1 METLFFAI
9 KAIYI
14 GLSIQERNEEKVHDR
29 VRDILSRTISVAVV
43 FLWGVYFP
51 ADTLRLY
58 FLKNIFEIA
67 AMSFYLQYR
76 RKGNGNIYI
85 TAEACLLEL
94 TYEIIYL
101 ISAIGGNAVY
111 WILGITLDL
120 YQEESL
126 IIFSAIIIT
135 IVLAVEDRVKNK
147 WRPIALSTNQYR
159 LLIIFSCVIFYSI
172 KATFIF
178 TDISYAQVYKGAII
192 AMIVSLAAFVVISGN
207 EKYKTAEEKVKIE
220 EDNRRL
226 SAQLHKS
233 KEVLP
238 VMLSVLK
245 EMIDEDTGE
254 ENQQAYRLL
263 REVHDLYGQQL
274 IENHKEDLVLKSFGS
289 TGLQILDQQ
298 LEKYLK
304 EAQEKK
310 INMDIFIPEPIDKL
324 LREEKINRL
333 KFQRTVGDM
342 IRNAFFA
349 VEKADDGEGEIFV
362 IIGCGDESFLEIVV
376 LDNGVYFPKA
386 VLKNFGQRGITTGG
400 TGNGLADIVEFV
412 KEEKASLILE
422 EYESGEEMFSKRF
435 TVLFDGK
442 EQLILPRK

>member
-9 KAIYI
+9 KATYI
-14 GLSIQERNEEKVHDR
+14 GLSIQERNKEKVHDR
-29 VRDILSRTISVAVV
+29 ARGILSGLMSIAVV

-58 FLKNIFEIA
+58 FLKNILEITA
-67 AMSFYLQYR
+67 ISFYLQYT
-76 RKGNGNIYI
+76 RKGSGSIYV
-85 TAEACLLEL
+85 AAKACLLEL

-135 IVLAVEDRVKNK
+135 LILAVEDRVKNK

-159 LLIIFSCVIFYSI
+159 LIIIFSCIIFYSV

-192 AMIVSLAAFVVISGN
+192 AMIISLAGFVVISGN
-207 EKYKTAEEKVKIE
+207 EKHKAAEEKVKIE
-220 EDNRRL
+220 EDNRKL

-238 VMLSVLK
+238 AMLSVLK
-245 EMIDEDTGE
+245 EMIGEDTGT

-289 TGLQILDQQ
+289 TGLQILD
-298 LEKYLK
+298 
-304 EAQEKK
+304 
-310 INMDIFIPEPIDKL
+310 N
-324 LREEKINRL
+324 
-333 KFQRTVGDM
+333 
-342 IRNAFFA
+342 
-349 VEKADDGEGEIFV
+349 
-362 IIGCGDESFLEIVV
+362 S
-376 LDNGVYFPKA
+376 
-386 VLKNFGQRGITTGG
+386 LKNI
-400 TGNGLADIVEFV
+400 
-412 KEEKASLILE
+412 
-422 EYESGEEMFSKRF
+422 
-435 TVLFDGK
+435 
-442 EQLILPRK
+442 